1 MSGFP
6 LFQTCKMNISSFK
19 LFSWSHKIFLYCKT
33 YSRSIFFRATSR
45 IARFKKFKTDST
57 EIGINVQKSLN
68 KKWNILTEQLLFY
81 FYLLGATNKNI
92 KIFQL
97 WFWILFSFWLYKVGL
112 CKLLQL
118 LRAVS
123 GNNHKNH
130 NLEFKIML
138 YSRTKVVERKYL
150 NTVYFGLGSV

>member
-57 EIGINVQKSLN
+57 EIRINVQKSLN

-81 FYLLGATNKNI
+81 YYLQI
-92 KIFQL
+92 KIYKSFSFDSGFCL
-97 WFWILFSFWLYKVGL
+97 VFDEGTKAIWILFSYWWGQDQS
-112 CKLLQL
+112 QL
-118 LRAVS
+118 NFFS
-123 GNNHKNH
+123 YWWGQD
-130 NLEFKIML
+130 
-138 YSRTKVVERKYL
+138 
-150 NTVYFGLGSV
+150 

>member
-68 KKWNILTEQLLFY
+68 KKWNILTEQLLLY
-81 FYLLGATNKNI
+81 YYLQI
-92 KIFQL
+92 KIYKS
-97 WFWILFSFWLYKVGL
+97 FSFDSGFCLVFDCIKLVCANYYNYYGL
-112 CKLLQL
+112 FLATITKIILWN
-118 LRAVS
+118 LR
-123 GNNHKNH
+123 
-130 NLEFKIML
+130 
-138 YSRTKVVERKYL
+138 
-150 NTVYFGLGSV
+150 